1 MFAMYL
7 GLAEDADDEGGDEE
21 DGGGGGDHG
30 SVGSPGAGQ

>member
-7 GLAEDADDEGGDEE
+7 GLAEDADDEGGNEE

>member
-1 MFAMYL
+1 MYL
-7 GLAEDADDEGGDEE
+7 GLAEDADDEGGDEQ